1 MRFAD
6 KEVRMSQSAD
16 TMHQGDTL
24 NISCAV
30 NYSGFMAPSFEW
42 YPLPDNILPLIDTGH
57 SVNSTMQ
64 VISPS
69 RLVQRY
75 TCHVSFDGSIFPY
88 AATQTSYQVTRK
100 FISTLGERNVR
111 I

>member
-16 TMHQGDTL
+16 TIRQGNTL
-24 NISCAV
+24 HISCAV
-30 NYSGFMAPSFEW
+30 NYSGFMAPDFAW
-42 YPLPDNILPLIDTGH
+42 YPLPDNILPLNDTGR
-57 SVNSTMQ
+57 SVNSTVQ
-64 VISPS
+64 VMSVS

-88 AATQTSYQVTRK
+88 AASQTSYQVTCK
-100 FISTLGERNVR
+100 FISMFDERIVR